1 LIVAG
6 FLFQMVSR
14 EVDGWRID
22 VLVFLLG
29 VLISSLGVFLVWR
42 GREYAAKADA
52 ETIVTDSNPHV
63 LYLRAFRSDES
74 TRGYVF
80 ANALPG
86 SIPWA
91 RATLEEQL
99 ADALRPFGYLVAIG
113 QPGEGLPKP
122 GAARIYASDDEWK
135 EVVRR
140 QMQAALLVIIRAGV
154 GENLLWEAKEAI
166 ETLNPQKVLIF
177 VFRMKAK
184 HYESFRTKVTQILDV
199 ALPEVAT
206 LGHFGRV
213 SGFIGFDTDWKPI
226 VFRFRPSLYNT
237 WNLKLALR
245 PVFESFGLK

>member
-1 LIVAG
+1 
-6 FLFQMVSR
+6 MVSR

-29 VLISSLGVFLVWR
+29 VLISSLGAFLVWR

-52 ETIVTDSNPHV
+52 ERIVTDSNPHV

-80 ANALPG
+80 ANAFWTG

-166 ETLNPQKVLIF
+166 ETLNPQKVLIL

-184 HYESFRTKVTQILDV
+184 HYESFRTKVTQILGV
-199 ALPEVAT
+199 SLPEDAT
-206 LGHFGRV
+206 LQPLLGRV

-226 VFRFRPSLYNT
+226 VFRFRPSVYNT